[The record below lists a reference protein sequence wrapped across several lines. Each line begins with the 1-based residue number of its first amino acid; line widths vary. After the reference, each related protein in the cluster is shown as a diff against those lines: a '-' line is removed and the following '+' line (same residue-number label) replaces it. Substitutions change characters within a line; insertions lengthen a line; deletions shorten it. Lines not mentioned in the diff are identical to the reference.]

1 MMNLHVQDLLN
12 DFEYEV
18 RQGKYK
24 KMDYQIWRSLNIQ
37 RNSPVEI
44 QISKD
49 LNSVDIW
56 PEAEITLTVGGLDYT
71 FDAWDRSF
79 GEFLN
84 DFMAIELKMDSSGFD
99 ALSAATAS
107 ASKSIQS
114 SCEAL
119 NSIRDAYSSVYNR
132 DDWGTTATSISS
144 NFYEKQ
150 PTVEIT
156 EKGLKING
164 QSLNEVIDEA
174 LCNSINRKEN
184 NNMNLF
190 KNFDFGSCANDN
202 VKVSMYGVAVKNAN
216 GTWVSYDPK
225 TGNVIDVDILN
236 FDAKYLYKMPVAIK
250 DVKPGDVVIHNRKPM
265 FVVNID
271 GSKLD
276 VIDPAAGEEK
286 IVLLT
291 KSMFGFDFVTKVVN
305 FLGNISA
312 GASEDAPFG
321 NILPLMLLADG
332 GNKDDLLPLMFLMGG
347 GKCDMTNPMFLYALM
362 SDKGNNKDNLLP
374 FMLFTN
380 GQGIAYGKYEDCDRV
395 AEH

>member
-1 MMNLHVQDLLN
+1 MWLTKDFVMN
-12 DFEYEV
+12 DFAAEV
-18 RQGKYK
+18 KKGNYK
-24 KMDYQIWRSLNIQ
+24 KIDYQTWRELKEL
-37 RNSPVEI
+37 PDEW
-44 QISKD
+44 D
-49 LNSVDIW
+49 LNVQM
-56 PEAEITLTVGGLDYT
+56 YT
-71 FDAWDRSF
+71 
-79 GEFLN
+79 
-84 DFMAIELKMDSSGFD
+84 
-99 ALSAATAS
+99 S
-107 ASKSIQS
+107 ASETNPIFSTISWDGCDWPYEFPYNDGSLGEYIKTLL
-114 SCEAL
+114 EFYNTPTGL
-119 NSIRDAYSSVYNR
+119 NSSAFSNAIKKVSETAVKAGEAIRAAAQASNWTVSNSNSWTSV
-132 DDWGTTATSISS
+132 SS

-362 SDKGNNKDNLLP
+362 SDKGNSKDNLLP
-374 FMLFTN
+374 FVLFAN
-380 GQGIAYGKYEDCDRV
+380 GQGIAYGKAEACDKAV
-395 AEH
+395 DH